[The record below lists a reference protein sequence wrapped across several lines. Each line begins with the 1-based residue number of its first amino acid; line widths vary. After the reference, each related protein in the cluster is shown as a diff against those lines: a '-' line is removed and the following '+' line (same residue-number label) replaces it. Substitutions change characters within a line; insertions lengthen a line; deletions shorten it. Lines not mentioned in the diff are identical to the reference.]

1 MGTSDAIT
9 AERVAEQHTHHSHT
23 PFYVVW
29 GALLVATGIEV
40 LLAYMQLQP
49 VKMLTILVGLSIIKA
64 ALIILWFM
72 HMKFEIPRMRRLMMV
87 SLVVC
92 LVLMC
97 VFFADAFR
105 ILQLPPR

>member
-9 AERVAEQHTHHSHT
+9 QEHVVEQHTHHSHT
-23 PFYVVW
+23 PFYIVW
-29 GALLVATGIEV
+29 GALLVATGVEV
-40 LLAYMQLQP
+40 MLAYMHLQP
-49 VKMLTILVGLSIIKA
+49 VKMLSILVGLSVVKA

-72 HMKFEIPRMRRLMMV
+72 HMKFELPRMRRLTMV

-92 LVLMC
+92 LLLMC

-105 ILQLPPR
+105 ILSLGVR

>member
-29 GALLVATGIEV
+29 VALLAATGFEV
-40 LLAYMQLQP
+40 MLAYMQLP
-49 VKMLTILVGLSIIKA
+49 AVKMLSILIGLSIVKS

-87 SLVVC
+87 SLCVC
-92 LVLMC
+92 LLLMC

-105 ILQLPPR
+105 ILALPPR